1 MPSFQI
7 VLTERKTTLFTVFPQ
22 SLKTMTKKLKT
33 FESDKGKMVSSNF
46 KEIFNWEKARKNKN
60 KNQNN
65 AFWLP
70 FIGFFA

>member
-1 MPSFQI
+1 MSSFQI

-46 KEIFNWEKARKNKN
+46 KEIFN
-60 KNQNN
+60 
-65 AFWLP
+65 
-70 FIGFFA
+70 